1 MLALNTWHRETQL
14 PHFFYN
20 YFMETFMLPAY
31 TCDKMRAQDLSYP
44 GMSSTY
50 SCYCNNGDYHA
61 MPDLNFQI
69 TGKNFQYDMGPASY
83 MMLPYIN
90 YTQPMSLCILG
101 IDKAPPSSLPDEL
114 EYVSLG
120 QRAMATF
127 PFYAVFN
134 RADNT
139 ALLELGNVTQIGG
152 PTEFGLH
159 LGLAIVIVV
168 GTFIMLIYLIYL
180 RKQRLN
186 AEEWLDANRAIL
198 FSHAAK
204 LKSEEEIL

>member
-1 MLALNTWHRETQL
+1 
-14 PHFFYN
+14 
-20 YFMETFMLPAY
+20 
-31 TCDKMRAQDLSYP
+31 
-44 GMSSTY
+44 
-50 SCYCNNGDYHA
+50 
-61 MPDLNFQI
+61 
-69 TGKNFQYDMGPASY
+69 
-83 MMLPYIN
+83 
-90 YTQPMSLCILG
+90 
-101 IDKAPPSSLPDEL
+101 
-114 EYVSLG
+114 
-120 QRAMATF
+120 MATF
-127 PFYAVFN
+127 PFYTVFN